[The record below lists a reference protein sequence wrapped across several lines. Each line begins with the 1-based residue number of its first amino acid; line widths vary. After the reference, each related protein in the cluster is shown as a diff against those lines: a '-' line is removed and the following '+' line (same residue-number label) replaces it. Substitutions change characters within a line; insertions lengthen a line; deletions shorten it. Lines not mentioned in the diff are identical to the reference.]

1 MLAAIIP
8 WSAIGRKDTAEV
20 CRELAPLVDKG
31 YFSTEE
37 ILLELLEYTS
47 WGNTKDVSLLKLK
60 QLGISLIPMLFGQSM
75 CKLRQLA
82 SRMFIESIYTGE
94 TFAVLSSSEVACL
107 VRTHSLPTELIT
119 DFQIVLLRHKI
130 LNALAETDWDLWD
143 VEEFML
149 HESSE
154 YDESD
159 DEYW

>member
-1 MLAAIIP
+1 M
-8 WSAIGRKDTAEV
+8 
-20 CRELAPLVDKG
+20 DKG
-31 YFSTEE
+31 YFSTAE

-47 WGNTKDVSLLKLK
+47 WGNPSDVSLLNLK
-60 QLGISLIPMLFGQSM
+60 QFGISLIPMLFGQSM

-82 SRMFIESIYTGE
+82 SRMFIDNIYTGE
-94 TFAVLSSSEVACL
+94 TFALLSSREVACL
-107 VRTHSLPTELIT
+107 VRRHSLPNELVT

-130 LNALAETDWDLWD
+130 LNASAETDWDLWD

-149 HESSE
+149 DESSE

>member
-1 MLAAIIP
+1 MAA
-8 WSAIGRKDTAEV
+8 V

-47 WGNTKDVSLLKLK
+47 WGNANDMALLNLK
-60 QLGISLIPMLFGQSM
+60 KFGISLIPMLFGQST
-75 CKLRQLA
+75 CRLRQLA
-82 SRMFIESIYTGE
+82 SRVFIESTFTGE
-94 TFAVLSSSEVACL
+94 EFGLLCSSEVACL
-107 VRTHSLPTELIT
+107 VRRQSLPTELVT

-149 HESSE
+149 DESSE

>member
-8 WSAIGRKDTAEV
+8 WSSIGRKDTAAV

-107 VRTHSLPTELIT
+107 VRRHSLPTELIT

-130 LNALAETDWDLWD
+130 FNALAETDWDLWD